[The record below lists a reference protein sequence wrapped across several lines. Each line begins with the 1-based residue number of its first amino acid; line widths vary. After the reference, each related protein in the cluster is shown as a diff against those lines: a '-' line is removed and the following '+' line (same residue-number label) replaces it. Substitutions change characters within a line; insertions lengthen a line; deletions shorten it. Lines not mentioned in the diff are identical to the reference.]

1 VVNWFKKKTPAET
14 GPQIRDTLFGDMPF
28 EEWAQPSHAHE
39 PWASFRT
46 AKNALDGGDRQA
58 CIGILK
64 DIVSR
69 TGLESRHYVQA
80 WHFLRQLG
88 VVPPPEKA
96 QEILGVVVEV
106 GMKNGLDLLAAYSDL
121 SARYYNFSGAGV
133 VWERPDATLDACIQ
147 RLLDSAK
154 AVVGKTGPW
163 TGSRPAVPS
172 RGNIRINMLTPNG
185 LHFGQAR
192 FKALASDQLGGP
204 VVLAATALMQE
215 MIKKTKK

>member
-1 VVNWFKKKTPAET
+1 
-14 GPQIRDTLFGDMPF
+14 
-28 EEWAQPSHAHE
+28 
-39 PWASFRT
+39 
-46 AKNALDGGDRQA
+46 
-58 CIGILK
+58 
-64 DIVSR
+64 
-69 TGLESRHYVQA
+69 
-80 WHFLRQLG
+80 
-88 VVPPPEKA
+88 
-96 QEILGVVVEV
+96 
-106 GMKNGLDLLAAYSDL
+106 MKNGLDLLAAYSDL

-172 RGNIRINMLTPNG
+172 RGDIRINMLTPNG

>member
-1 VVNWFKKKTPAET
+1 MVNWFKKKAPAET

-69 TGLESRHYVQA
+69 TSLESRHYVQG

-106 GMKNGLDLLAAYSDL
+106 DMKNGLDLLAAYSDL

-147 RLLDSAK
+147 RPWIPQKPLSARL
-154 AVVGKTGPW
+154 A
-163 TGSRPAVPS
+163 
-172 RGNIRINMLTPNG
+172 LG
-185 LHFGQAR
+185 LGR
-192 FKALASDQLGGP
+192 DQQHH
-204 VVLAATALMQE
+204 QE
-215 MIKKTKK
+215 AISESIC